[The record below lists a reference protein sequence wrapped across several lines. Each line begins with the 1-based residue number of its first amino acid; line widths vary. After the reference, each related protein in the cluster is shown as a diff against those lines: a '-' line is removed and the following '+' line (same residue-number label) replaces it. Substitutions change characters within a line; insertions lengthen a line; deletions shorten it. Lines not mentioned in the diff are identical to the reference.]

1 MIEHFKETQV
11 CVDEL
16 YRVLKNGGVSFNTVP
31 YLNLGTLYRQVWGNI
46 PDFPVLKQLAEF
58 MHITLLRGK
67 HMTFG
72 YEMSFPPYRMK
83 KVHIQAGFN
92 EVIIDKFDVELVLE
106 YAPGFM
112 VRPLAWL
119 ANNSRLFW
127 PMMKVVG
134 TK

>member
-1 MIEHFKETQV
+1 M
-11 CVDEL
+11 

-31 YLNLGTLYRQVWGNI
+31 YLGTLYRQVWGNI
-46 PDFPVLKQLAEF
+46 PDLPVLKQLAEF
-58 MHITLLRGK
+58 IHIMLLRGK

-72 YEMSFPPYRMK
+72 YEMSFLPYRMK
-83 KVHIQAGFN
+83 KVHRQAGFN
-92 EVIIDKFDVELVLE
+92 EVKIDRFDVELVLE
-106 YAPGFM
+106 YIPGFM
-112 VRPLAWL
+112 ARPLAWL